1 MIAKLR
7 SRISFLVPVVMA
19 AVLGGFLSVNVPDAK
34 ADSTIA
40 QFMKIRA
47 PFNGRLAV
55 DGTFYCV
62 DWPDGIYQLY
72 RTPRGGSM
80 ASMEKITSFAD
91 GISNYVPS
99 DDGKWI
105 VLTAADG
112 GSEQDD
118 LYLMDASTGRIR
130 VLFED
135 PEVVYGSATWRRD
148 SQAFAYR
155 ANDASSSDFHIYVY
169 DLDSRQ
175 HKAVFQR
182 EGYYYPVDFN
192 ANGDR
197 LVVGKY
203 TSASYSQLFEVNL
216 DDGSIREIT
225 PQGEQSSFDGVGY
238 TADERQFIVVSN
250 YGGDRKLVQQIE
262 LSTSRVAPLFSEF
275 AGFDV
280 DSATMNTERTVLAIN
295 VNEDGY
301 GTLYLRDLATLQP
314 LEAPAMNRGV
324 TGNVNFTGNTLLY
337 SLNNANTPG
346 LIYKWSLDHAQIAP
360 VALTKADT
368 RGVDIKRF
376 RLPELVKYKS
386 FDGLEVPAF
395 LYLPA
400 GYKKGTQI
408 PWLVYYHGGPEGQ
421 FRPTFFRSFQYF
433 VSRGFG
439 VMAPNVRGSD
449 GYGMKYLEMDNY
461 KKRMDSVRD
470 GVEAARWLVTQGY
483 AKPKGIAAWGASYG
497 GFMVM
502 ATITEAP
509 DLFGAAANS
518 VGIVNFETFLQRTK
532 DYRRALREAEYGPLS
547 DPEFLRS
554 ISPIYKIDRIQTPL
568 LVAHGLNDPRVPV
581 EEALQLVVGLLK
593 LGRPVEQ
600 LIFPDEGHGFRK
612 EENRILYYEHLA
624 RFFDRHLN
632 AGN

>member
-1 MIAKLR
+1 MFAEMR
-7 SRISFLVPVVMA
+7 SRIGVLVPVVVA
-19 AVLGGFLSVNVPDAK
+19 ALAGVFLSAEVPDAQ
-34 ADSTIA
+34 AESTIA

-72 RTPRGGSM
+72 RTPGGGSI

-91 GISNYVPS
+91 GISNYVLS

-105 VLTAADG
+105 VLTAAGG

-118 LYLMDASTGRIR
+118 LHLMDASTAGVR
-130 VLFED
+130 VLFENPD
-135 PEVVYGSATWRRD
+135 VVYGSAVWRRD

-155 ANDASSSDFHIYVY
+155 ANDVSSSDFHVYVY
-169 DLDSRQ
+169 DLDSRR

-182 EGYYYPVDFN
+182 QGYYYPVDFN

-225 PQGEQSSFDGVGY
+225 PAGEQASFDGVGY
-238 TADERQFIVVSN
+238 TADERHFIVVSN

-262 LSTSRVAPLFSEF
+262 LSTGRVSPLFSEF

-301 GTLYLRDLATLQP
+301 GALHLRDLATGQP
-314 LEAPAMNRGV
+314 REGPTMARGV
-324 TGNVNFTGNTLLY
+324 IGNVNFTGNTLLH

-346 LIYKWSLDHAQIAP
+346 LIYKWSLDQAQSAP
-360 VALTKADT
+360 VALTKAET
-368 RGVDIKRF
+368 RGIDVKRF
-376 RLPELVKYKS
+376 RLPELVTYKS

-395 LYLPA
+395 LYMPA

-421 FRPTFFRSFQYF
+421 FRPIFLRSFQYF
-433 VSRGFG
+433 VSLGFG

-461 KKRMDSVRD
+461 KRRMDSVRD
-470 GVEAARWLVTQGY
+470 GVQAARWLVAQGY
-483 AKPKGIAAWGASYG
+483 AKPKAIAAWGASYG

-547 DPEFLRS
+547 DAEFLRS

-568 LVAHGLNDPRVPV
+568 LIAHGLNDPRVPV

-624 RFFDRHLN
+624 RFFDQHLN
-632 AGN
+632 TGS